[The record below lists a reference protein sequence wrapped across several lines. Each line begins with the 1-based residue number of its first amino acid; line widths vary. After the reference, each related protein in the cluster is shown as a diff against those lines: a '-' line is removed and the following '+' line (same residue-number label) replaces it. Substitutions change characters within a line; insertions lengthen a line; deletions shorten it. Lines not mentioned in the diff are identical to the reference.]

1 MGSSTIY
8 VDLEGIKPSL
18 LKRQK
23 RRDKKFKKELTESY
37 GDNQT
42 WLSTSRATRS
52 RLKNYELRLGY
63 ESAPKKLSIK
73 FVHVKLSGNY
83 KYFENTAKP
92 LKRFL
97 KSKVGQNWD
106 RVYSELNKKIDKRTG
121 TGEYLFE
128 QLFRY
133 VEADT
138 VCIEGKVYRSNG
150 EKLFNGR
157 WNGGRIQLYVHP
169 VSRILHRFRQK
180 YYR

>member
-23 RRDKKFKKELTESY
+23 RRAKKNQKELAECY
-37 GDNQT
+37 GASQA
-42 WLSTSRATRS
+42 WLSTARATRS
-52 RLKNYELRLGY
+52 RLKNYERSLGY
-63 ESAPKKLSIK
+63 EFVPKKLSIK
-73 FVHVKLSGNY
+73 FVHVKLSGDY

-92 LKRFL
+92 LRRFL

-106 RVYSELNKKIDKRTG
+106 RVYSELNKKIDKRTR

-150 EKLFNGR
+150 EKLFSDR
-157 WNGGRIQLYVHP
+157 WYRGGAQLYVHP
-169 VSRILHRFRQK
+169 VSRILHRFRRK